1 MSSGRYLVVFIE
13 PRGKYPPQATDT
25 EVNNCFSENSEIIE
39 HKKDYFKLI
48 YFCQRL
54 QFWRGNDRTV
64 VVFSCRQIKLLNL
77 FSSCGKF
84 LQTES

>member
-1 MSSGRYLVVFIE
+1 MSSGRYLVIFTE

-25 EVNNCFSENSEIIE
+25 EVNKIIE

-77 FSSCGKF
+77 FSTCGKF